1 MPYIGNQAVVG
12 DSANTFKL
20 LDDISSFTL
29 TFDGSSASVV
39 SVANDTL
46 TFANHRFVTG
56 QRVTYTDGG
65 GTVITG
71 LTDGTAYFII
81 KVDQST
87 IKLATNASNAASSTA
102 IDLTGVGAGTS
113 HTLNVAFDG
122 VNTKFKATHTNGIK
136 AGVSRAAQLSLSING
151 VIQQPTEAKPPT
163 VGYGIEP
170 DSTIVFSTAPV
181 TTDKVFGSFIGE
193 VAPSFDLTDNTV
205 NNFTGDGSTST
216 FNLSKEIPSNNDVL
230 VTLDGVTQY
239 PSDTSTTRAYSVI
252 GSSLVFVSAPADG
265 VAIQVR
271 MIGFAGSTAAEV
283 TGFYGRTGNVA
294 LKSTDDIAFQNAS
307 AGIITASKFV
317 GELVGVVT
325 ATDVFVSGIATFS
338 GDVGIAGTL
347 TYEDVTN
354 IDSVGIIT
362 ARSNILVGSGITLS
376 PDGDIFATGISTFS
390 EGFAGD
396 VLIDDKI
403 VHRGDLNT
411 AIRFPDADTFSVETA
426 GDEAFRIND
435 GQKMMVG
442 STTLRNVGANGQ
454 SVLQIEGVNQNR
466 SSISLIYNSN
476 DASSGTLRLGKSRGT
491 DVGGTTVVQSGDN
504 LGQIRFAGS
513 DGTDMASITG
523 LIGAKVNGTVST
535 DSVPTDLVFETSAS
549 SGSSRAERLCI
560 TSDGNIY
567 TDGDQVRDGAR
578 LTLSTNAAGISTAL
592 FLHNSNGSGTGTRIS
607 GSRSIVIA
615 ADYDA
620 NSGSSGSYVSF
631 ETDGTE
637 KVRISHAGVVDV
649 KEGQINLT
657 KQGSQ
662 NFIKVGQGQN
672 ADNYAYIDLIGDD
685 TYTGYGLRLLR
696 GTSGANTLSQ
706 LIHRGTGELNIT
718 TQEAAPIIFKTSDI
732 TRMYI
737 KSNEHA
743 VGFNTSVI
751 SGNANIKVSDAS
763 STAQIEINR
772 SNTVSGGAL
781 GALNFTNHLG
791 NSMASVIGQAMGSVG
806 EGGLIFRTTTA
817 AADNNPYGSDT
828 PEAMR
833 IHPTGQVGI
842 STSSEYGATNNIK
855 LMVDGEM
862 ALLFSSKGD
871 TKVIQMGAYGKNVTM
886 TTSALDVLRFNAFG
900 SGSVEIT
907 VFRRDTASPAG
918 ASITKLYIAFHG
930 SGNNITQATLVQED
944 KVIRGS
950 IHAFTYS
957 ISENNTYATLTATG
971 DNNGGEA
978 QQLAFY
984 CVHSGGN
991 SRTITVL

>member
-20 LDDISSFTL
+20 LDDISTFTL
-29 TFDGSSASVV
+29 TFDGSSTDVV
-39 SVANDTL
+39 SVNNNTL
-46 TFANHRFVTG
+46 TFANHRFITG

-81 KVDQST
+81 KVDRST

-216 FNLSKEIPSNNDVL
+216 FNLSKEIPSNNDIL

-325 ATDVFVSGIATFS
+325 ATNLSVSGVATFS

-376 PDGDIFATGISTFS
+376 PDGDVFATGISTFS

-403 VHRGDLNT
+403 VHRGDINT
-411 AIRFPDADTFSVETA
+411 AIRFPDTDTFTVETD
-426 GDEAFRIND
+426 GKERLRINPSGRYLINTNPTGTGRQARLGPNNFNPLFQIETQENTAAIQVSRIQD
-435 GQKMMVG
+435 V
-442 STTLRNVGANGQ
+442 ANPPRL
-454 SVLQIEGVNQNR
+454 VLQSARGTSASPSIAQNDDQTGQILFSAYDGSNFTNTAQIR
-466 SSISLIYNSN
+466 SEVDGTPGTDDMPGNLIFGTTSDGSPNSSERLRIN
-476 DASSGTLRLGKSRGT
+476 SSGQVLIGT
-491 DVGGTTVVQSGDN
+491 ATEATADVKLAVYGSGTTVFKVNNTD
-504 LGQIRFAGS
+504 
-513 DGTDMASITG
+513 DGTAT
-523 LIGAKVNGTVST
+523 
-535 DSVPTDLVFETSAS
+535 
-549 SGSSRAERLCI
+549 
-560 TSDGNIY
+560 
-567 TDGDQVRDGAR
+567 
-578 LTLSTNAAGISTAL
+578 LTLANTGS
-592 FLHNSNGSGTGTRIS
+592 SNGSIS
-607 GSRSIVIA
+607 QSNSAMNFSIAGDDKLEISDNV
-615 ADYDA
+615 
-620 NSGSSGSYVSF
+620 
-631 ETDGTE
+631 
-637 KVRISHAGVVDV
+637 VRV
-649 KEGQINLT
+649 KNGQVYLN
-657 KQGSQ
+657 KQGAA
-662 NFIKVGQGQN
+662 NFIKVGTGQN
-672 ADNYAYIDLIGDD
+672 ANNYAYIDFIGDD

-696 GTSGANTLSQ
+696 GQGGANTDSMLT
-706 LIHRGTGELNIT
+706 HRGTGSLFIKTVET
-718 TQEAAPIIFKTSDI
+718 APIIFTS
-732 TRMYI
+732 
-737 KSNEHA
+737 
-743 VGFNTSVI
+743 
-751 SGNANIKVSDAS
+751 
-763 STAQIEINR
+763 
-772 SNTVSGGAL
+772 
-781 GALNFTNHLG
+781 
-791 NSMASVIGQAMGSVG
+791 
-806 EGGLIFRTTTA
+806 
-817 AADNNPYGSDT
+817 ADT
-828 PEAMR
+828 ERMR
-833 IHPTGQVGI
+833 ITGTGNVGI
-842 STSSEYGATNNIK
+842 STQSPTGKLSVGKVGAYLSNNGITVTNPHSLGLKNGVFVHSESGYNPSASYRAAAFKAVGTTGIAVGVSTDQGSNGLGGTLNYSLNFDGTTNQDGSITANGSFFQDQGGVTNGGQTQDKTITFDARGVFLLLISYSLGTTTSDINRNIYSLGLFVSRSNGATW
-855 LMVDGEM
+855 VP
-862 ALLFSSKGD
+862 
-871 TKVIQMGAYGKNVTM
+871 IQQDLNSTQVGNLTISDNSVRGQLRVQK
-886 TTSALDVLRFNAFG
+886 SAGTDNRSCAFRIDVLSSAG
-900 SGSVEIT
+900 VKIT
-907 VFRRDTASPAG
+907 VTDT
-918 ASITKLYIAFHG
+918 
-930 SGNNITQATLVQED
+930 
-944 KVIRGS
+944 
-950 IHAFTYS
+950 
-957 ISENNTYATLTATG
+957 
-971 DNNGGEA
+971 
-978 QQLAFY
+978 
-984 CVHSGGN
+984 
-991 SRTITVL
+991 